1 VELQE
6 IADVSFTA
14 ESEVDALQKLFDAM
28 RHGGVLEN
36 GNNINGTEGLEGLV

>member
-6 IADVSFTA
+6 MADVLFTA
-14 ESEVDALQKLFDAM
+14 ESEVDAMQKLFDAM
-28 RHGGVLEN
+28 RHSGVLEY